1 MILSMSQQCSLPRLD
16 RWTVSR
22 RVGWGMAGVLLAVT
36 LAALAAPWLRQ
47 GWLYQFFSAA
57 CHQTPGRCYSFD
69 GHPTALCVR
78 CLWLYLGL
86 GLGHAVF
93 CECRLGERA
102 GRRLLLASAGL
113 LLADVAFESL
123 RLHPDLPF
131 VRAATGLLFGFACS
145 WFTLRGLSELL
156 HSQKCNLPNGH
167 EPNHP

>member
-47 GWLYQFFSAA
+47 GWLYQFFSTA
-57 CHQTPGRCYSFD
+57 CHQMPGRCYSFD

-86 GLGHAVF
+86 GLVF
-93 CECRLGERA
+93 PHGSDFFANVLRYVRYAIVGLWVA
-102 GRRLLLASAGL
+102 WLAPLSFFAL
-113 LLADVAFESL
+113 KLA
-123 RLHPDLPF
+123 
-131 VRAATGLLFGFACS
+131 
-145 WFTLRGLSELL
+145 
-156 HSQKCNLPNGH
+156 KPNI
-167 EPNHP
+167 